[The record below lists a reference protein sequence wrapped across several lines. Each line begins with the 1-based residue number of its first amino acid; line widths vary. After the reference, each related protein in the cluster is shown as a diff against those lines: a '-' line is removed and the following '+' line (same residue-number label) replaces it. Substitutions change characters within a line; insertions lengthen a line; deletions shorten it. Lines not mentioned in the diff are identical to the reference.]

1 MCLYDCLPG
10 PVFLMRVIAGYGID
24 INNIHLIILPFSAD
38 NERTLFISIT
48 GK

>member
-1 MCLYDCLPG
+1 MCLYDCLRAG
-10 PVFLMRVIAGYGID
+10 VLMRVIAGYGID